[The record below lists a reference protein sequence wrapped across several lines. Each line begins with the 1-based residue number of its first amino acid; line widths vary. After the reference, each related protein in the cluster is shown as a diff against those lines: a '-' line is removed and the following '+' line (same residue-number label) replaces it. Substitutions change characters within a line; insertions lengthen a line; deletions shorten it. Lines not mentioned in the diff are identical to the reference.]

1 MEKKLSAIR
10 ISFLPGIVFIAI
22 LLFTGES
29 LAQSADTYY
38 PTRFNWEQKA
48 PAEVGMNARQLQAA
62 IDYAKDHESENPRD
76 LNIHLNSRT
85 GEPYNEI
92 IGPVKE
98 RGPMTGMI
106 IKDGYLVAEW
116 GEPHRV
122 DMTFSVTKSFLSTTV
137 GLAWDR
143 GLIEN
148 VDDKVQKYMPVEHFN
163 SEHNSKI
170 TWDHLLRQTSDWEG
184 TLFGKPD
191 WADRP
196 TGEITPEVIN
206 RERHKAGS
214 VWKYNDV
221 RVNVLALAALNVWRR
236 PLPSVLREHVMD
248 PIGASNTWRWYGYE
262 NSWVNIDGIK
272 MQSVSGGGHWGGG
285 MWLSAYDQAKFGYL
299 FLRNGNWDGNQIIS
313 EAWIEMARTPTEAQS
328 DYGYMNFFL
337 NHDKQR
343 LPSAPEDAFVFLGSG
358 VNMVYIDQKND
369 LVIVGRWI
377 SDYDAMDGF
386 VGRVLDAIEN

>member
-1 MEKKLSAIR
+1 MNIFTDRTSF
-10 ISFLPGIVFIAI
+10 SFLLI
-22 LLFTGES
+22 LFLAFVLTENA
-29 LAQSADTYY
+29 LAQTTDTYY
-38 PTRFNWEQKA
+38 PTRFSWEQKS
-48 PAEVGMNARQLQAA
+48 PDEVNMDAQAVQAA
-62 IDYAKDHESENPRD
+62 IDYAKANESDNPRD

-122 DMTFSVTKSFLSTTV
+122 DMTFSVSKSFLSSTV

-143 GLIEN
+143 GLIES
-148 VDDKVQKYMPVEHFN
+148 VDDKVQQYMPVEHFN
-163 SEHNSKI
+163 SPHNSKI

-196 TGEITPEVIN
+196 TEEITPEVIN
-206 RERHKAGS
+206 RERNEPGS
-214 VWKYNDV
+214 EWKYNDV
-221 RVNVLALAALNVWRR
+221 RVNLLALATLNVWRE
-236 PLPSVLREHVMD
+236 PLPSVLREYLMD

-262 NSWVNIDGIK
+262 NSWVNIDGTKI
-272 MQSVSGGGHWGGG
+272 QSVSGGGHWGGG

-299 FLRNGNWDGNQIIS
+299 FLRNGNWDGRQIIS
-313 EAWIEMARTPTEAQS
+313 EEWIEMARTPTEAQP

-337 NHDKQR
+337 NHDKER
-343 LPSAPEDAFVFLGSG
+343 LPSAPEDAYVFLGAG
-358 VNMVYIDQKND
+358 VNMVYIDQQHD

-377 SDYDAMDGF
+377 SDYEAMDGF
-386 VGRVLDAIEN
+386 VKRVIESIND

>member
-1 MEKKLSAIR
+1 MKRIKYSAIHFTT
-10 ISFLPGIVFIAI
+10 FLFVAFVLTSPVIAQP
-22 LLFTGES
+22 TE
-29 LAQSADTYY
+29 TYF
-38 PTRFNWEQKA
+38 PTRFEWIKKSPQ
-48 PAEVGMNARQLQAA
+48 EVGMDAQKVNAAVE
-62 IDYAKDHESENPRD
+62 YAKAHESSNPKD
-76 LNIHLNSRT
+76 LRIHLNSRT
-85 GEPYNEI
+85 GEPYNSI
-92 IGPVKE
+92 IGPVKK

-122 DMTFSVTKSFLSTTV
+122 DMTFSISKSFLSTTV
-137 GLAWDR
+137 GLAWDN
-143 GLIEN
+143 GLIES
-148 VDDKVQKYMPVEHFN
+148 VDDKVRKYMPVEHFN

-196 TGEITPEVIN
+196 TGEITEDVIN
-206 RERHKAGS
+206 RKRSEPGTT
-214 VWKYNDV
+214 WKYNDV
-221 RVNVLALAALNVWRR
+221 RVNLLALAALNVWHK
-236 PLPSVLREHVMD
+236 PLPVVLREYVMD

-262 NSWVNIDGIK
+262 NSWINIDGVK

-299 FLRNGNWDGNQIIS
+299 FLHDGNWNGEQIIS
-313 EAWIEMARTPTEAQS
+313 KEWIEMARTPTQANKG
-328 DYGYMNFFL
+328 YGYMNFFL
-337 NHDKQR
+337 NNDRER
-343 LPSAPEDAFVFLGSG
+343 LPSAPKDAYIFLGSG
-358 VNMVYIDQKND
+358 INMVYIDQEND

-386 VGRVLDAIEN
+386 VKRVIEAINN